1 MNDSVPPADLAGLE
15 GAAPC
20 RRSTVRLLLK
30 RGIDLVIAVPFCVL
44 LSPLLL
50 FTAIAIKLDSPGP
63 VLFRQQR
70 RGLNFEPF
78 TMLKFR
84 SLCHGA
90 PDPSQRYEMTERDP
104 RITRVGAWIRR
115 ASLDELPQ
123 LFNVIGGS
131 MSLVGP
137 RPLVEWE
144 SRDCL
149 VRHAERFLAK
159 PGITGL
165 SQINIRNG
173 GNLDLRSDWD
183 VEYVRRWSPLLDLAI
198 LIKTP
203 FRVVGGED
211 IYPAERQREAA
222 ADEW

>member
-1 MNDSVPPADLAGLE
+1 MNDGARPADLAGLD
-15 GAAPC
+15 GAAFSG
-20 RRSTVRLLLK
+20 RSAVRLALK
-30 RGIDLVIAVPFCVL
+30 RGIDLAIALPLCLL

-50 FTAIAIKLDSPGP
+50 LTAVAIKLDSPGP
-63 VLFRQQR
+63 ILFRQRR
-70 RGLNFEPF
+70 RGLNFERF

-84 SLCHGA
+84 SLRHGA
-90 PDPSQRYEMTERDP
+90 PDPRQRYEMTERDP
-104 RITRVGAWIRR
+104 RITRVGAWIRK

-149 VRHAERFLAK
+149 VRHRDRFLVK

-165 SQINIRNG
+165 SQINVRNG
-173 GNLDLRSDWD
+173 GDLDVRSDWD
-183 VEYVRRWSPLLDLAI
+183 VEYVRRWSPLFDLAI
-198 LIKTP
+198 LFKTP
-203 FRVVGGED
+203 FRVAGGED
-211 IYPAERQREAA
+211 IYPDQRKPEVAH
-222 ADEW
+222 DES